1 MWFFVLWTLLF
12 SEVSNTS
19 FLPFRAVFGTFW
31 TLLIYVCIFCI
42 TIIIITSNVLMPFQ
56 LFFGCLWQFLAIDNS
71 FFILQHHCRKCGS
84 VVCASCSSQKFLMPA
99 QSSKPL
105 RVCDPCYA
113 ILSKTET
120 TALPSSTVEGK
131 QNLKSSKYFA
141 VLILRNVLK
150 PNYFKKQCSLPEVD
164 IQVQNDHWGLNR
176 LVSRLKCTVLAWPVP
191 HCHFGLVY
199 YLR

>member
-1 MWFFVLWTLLF
+1 MHHHYQLSL
-12 SEVSNTS
+12 
-19 FLPFRAVFGTFW
+19 
-31 TLLIYVCIFCI
+31 
-42 TIIIITSNVLMPFQ
+42 SNVLMPFQ
-56 LFFGCLWQFLAIDNS
+56 LFFGCFWQFLAIDNS

-141 VLILRNVLK
+141 VLISRNVLVTLQDTK
-150 PNYFKKQCSLPEVD
+150 NFKVRKSRKKIVVCSLSKKKYFSDSVRD
-164 IQVQNDHWGLNR
+164 
-176 LVSRLKCTVLAWPVP
+176 
-191 HCHFGLVY
+191 
-199 YLR
+199 